1 MNSRRVFLQ
10 EPSPVQDA
18 LNKFLLR
25 KMLLWTRKS
34 LYMTYLGNKS
44 GLLGLQGRIS
54 MSPKD
59 IKDMTGA
66 VIFKAVHEKATIYVR
81 VFL

>member
-1 MNSRRVFLQ
+1 
-10 EPSPVQDA
+10 
-18 LNKFLLR
+18 
-25 KMLLWTRKS
+25 
-34 LYMTYLGNKS
+34 MTYLGNKTR
-44 GLLGLQGRIS
+44 LLGLQGRIP

-59 IKDMTGA
+59 IKDMAGA

>member
-1 MNSRRVFLQ
+1 
-10 EPSPVQDA
+10 
-18 LNKFLLR
+18 
-25 KMLLWTRKS
+25 
-34 LYMTYLGNKS
+34 MTYLGNKS

-59 IKDMTGA
+59 IEDMAGA
-66 VIFKAVHEKATIYVR
+66 VIFKAVHEKATIYAR